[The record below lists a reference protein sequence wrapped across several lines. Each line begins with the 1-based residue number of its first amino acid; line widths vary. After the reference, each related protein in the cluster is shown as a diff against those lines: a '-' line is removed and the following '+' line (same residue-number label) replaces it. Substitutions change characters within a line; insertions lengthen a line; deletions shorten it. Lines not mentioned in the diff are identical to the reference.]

1 MRIDKLTPEQIARF
15 PEWVDKWVKI
25 GLSTEP
31 ADWEMAERGV
41 RGCYKVAKLKQPKV
55 ILRIGSPFAVSFGGP
70 LAVLMLGNKKVWSQV
85 RSQVRS
91 QVGAQAGSAWTQ
103 YRGAQLWASWYSWVT
118 FLRDICGWKDKSL
131 DAFAFDEMLALSCG
145 WTWWHDDVCA
155 ISDRPKVL
163 HRNAAGQLHSEIEE
177 AIRYRDGWGFYCL
190 NGVVVPDWLVKTPKQ
205 DIDPKRVSE
214 IENVEVRR
222 EFVRKIGIERCI
234 EALGWKPL
242 DVVGDYTLGE
252 VSVVGSPRRYLKM
265 LNPSVHVWHLEAVHP
280 DCQSVQE
287 ALNWRAYGDKSK
299 NWNPII
305 LT

>member
-1 MRIDKLTPEQIARF
+1 M
-15 PEWVDKWVKI
+15 
-25 GLSTEP
+25 
-31 ADWEMAERGV
+31 
-41 RGCYKVAKLKQPKV
+41 
-55 ILRIGSPFAVSFGGP
+55 
-70 LAVLMLGNKKVWSQV
+70 
-85 RSQVRS
+85 
-91 QVGAQAGSAWTQ
+91 
-103 YRGAQLWASWYSWVT
+103 
-118 FLRDICGWKDKSL
+118 
-131 DAFAFDEMLALSCG
+131 
-145 WTWWHDDVCA
+145 CA